1 MDSLEEEKNHIKNNF
16 LKTYLHIHNPT
27 SQDKPYYKLDL
38 TKNILYLHNK
48 LNISDQESD
57 GISSLI
63 KYSQMKKIIIFQYIK
78 I

>member
-57 GISSLI
+57 GIFEFD
-63 KYSQMKKIIIFQYIK
+63 KIFTNEK
-78 I
+78 DNNF